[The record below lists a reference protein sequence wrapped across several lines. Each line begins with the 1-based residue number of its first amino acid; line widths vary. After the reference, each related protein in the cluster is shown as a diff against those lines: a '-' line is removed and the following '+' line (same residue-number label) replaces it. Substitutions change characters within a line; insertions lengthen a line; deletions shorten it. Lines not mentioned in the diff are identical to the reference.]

1 MIRKENCEYPMVC
14 IKDYYVTDSSG
25 YTDKNPRY
33 CKNKYYLVT
42 CSWVGDIIEQNVFTL
57 SGGLNLTYEELY
69 RYFQDISTHRDEIL
83 SKLLEKRPD

>member
-1 MIRKENCEYPMVC
+1 MMILKENCEYPMIC
-14 IKDYYVTDSSG
+14 IQDYYITDSSG

-33 CKNKYYLVT
+33 HKNKYYLVT
-42 CSWVGDIIEQNVFTL
+42 CSWVGDMIEENVFTL

-83 SKLLEKRPD
+83 SQILDKRT